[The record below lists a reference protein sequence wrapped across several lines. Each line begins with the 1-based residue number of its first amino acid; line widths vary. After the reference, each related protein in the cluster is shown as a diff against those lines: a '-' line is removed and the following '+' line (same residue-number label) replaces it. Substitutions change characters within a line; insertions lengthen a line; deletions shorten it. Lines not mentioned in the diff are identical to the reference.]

1 MYFGADYYP
10 EHWPKERWETD
21 AQMMQAAH
29 INVVRLAEFA
39 WSKLEPTEGHYDF
52 AWLDEAID
60 MLNRYDIQV
69 IIGTPTA
76 TPPKWLIDKHPDI
89 LPVDADGHVRGFGSR
104 CHYCA
109 TNKNYH
115 WHSDLIV
122 GQLAKHYGRHPGV
135 IGWQTD
141 NEFGCH
147 STTRCYCDSCQQA
160 FRQWLQRKYGTLEVL
175 NEAWGTVFWSQT
187 YTTWDQVIIPRKTVA
202 SHNPSLLLDFYRFSS
217 DMKVEFQA
225 RQLRILRH
233 HSTSQFVTHN
243 LMGLFPEIDYY
254 DLGADIDF
262 VSWDNYPRLGGT
274 PDSTRL
280 ALSHDLMRGIRKQN
294 FWVMEEQS
302 GPSGW
307 EIVQSTPRP
316 GEIRLWTYQAVS
328 RGADG
333 IVYFRWRTCRFGTE
347 EYWHGIIDHDGRPR
361 RRYNEIQKT
370 GKELAKLW
378 PDLDG
383 TEVKNDVA
391 ILYSYD
397 QLWSLQIQPNNPSLQ
412 YTGIVKEY
420 YKRLHEL
427 NIGVDLVNHTDDFAG
442 YKILIAPLLYLM
454 APELAVRL
462 TKFVEDGGILVTTF
476 RSGVKNWD
484 NVVTDQTLP
493 GELSELMGVEIEE
506 YDSFYGET
514 PIGIS
519 MELQGHKV
527 EGTASTWCDVII
539 PRTAN
544 TIAKYTTQYYAGQ
557 AAITQNSLGKGQA
570 IYVGTRLDANLTARL
585 MDYVIALAGVPHGP
599 LAETGIEV
607 SIREK
612 AGMRLLFLLNHS
624 GEKQTISLAN
634 HYMDPLTDAP
644 IVGEI
649 EIPPYGVVVLREA

>member
-1 MYFGADYYP
+1 MAY
-10 EHWPKERWETD
+10 
-21 AQMMQAAH
+21 
-29 INVVRLAEFA
+29 VRSL
-39 WSKLEPTEGHYDF
+39 
-52 AWLDEAID
+52 
-60 MLNRYDIQV
+60 
-69 IIGTPTA
+69 
-76 TPPKWLIDKHPDI
+76 
-89 LPVDADGHVRGFGSR
+89 GSR

-115 WHSDLIV
+115 CMVISSQVSLPSTMGTI
-122 GQLAKHYGRHPGV
+122 QESLAGRL
-135 IGWQTD
+135 TMSLL
-141 NEFGCH
+141 H
-147 STTRCYCDSCQQA
+147 STTRCIAIRAVKPC
-160 FRQWLQRKYGTLEVL
+160 QWLQQKYGTLEAL

-187 YTTWDQVIIPRKTVA
+187 YETWDQVIIPRKTVA

-262 VSWDNYPRLGGT
+262 VSWDNYPRYSGA

-307 EIVQSTPRP
+307 EIVHSTPRP

-361 RRYNEIQKT
+361 RRYREIQET
-370 GKELAKLW
+370 GKELAELW
-378 PDLDG
+378 PFLDG

-412 YTGIVKEY
+412 YTEIVKEY

-427 NIGVDLVNHTDDFAG
+427 NIGVDLLTIDEFTD
-442 YKILIAPLLYLM
+442 YKILIALLYLM
-454 APELAVRL
+454 TPELALRP
-462 TKFVEDGGILVTTF
+462 TKFVESGGILVTTF
-476 RSGVKNWD
+476 RSGEELS
-484 NVVTDQTLP
+484 NVVIDKPYWESCRSLIGCRDRGIRSSMAKHQL
-493 GELSELMGVEIEE
+493 
-506 YDSFYGET
+506 YQYGA
-514 PIGIS
+514 
-519 MELQGHKV
+519 QGYK
-527 EGTASTWCDVII
+527 WRNC
-539 PRTAN
+539 
-544 TIAKYTTQYYAGQ
+544 QYM
-557 AAITQNSLGKGQA
+557 
-570 IYVGTRLDANLTARL
+570 V
-585 MDYVIALAGVPHGP
+585 
-599 LAETGIEV
+599 
-607 SIREK
+607 
-612 AGMRLLFLLNHS
+612 
-624 GEKQTISLAN
+624 
-634 HYMDPLTDAP
+634 
-644 IVGEI
+644 
-649 EIPPYGVVVLREA
+649 